1 MAERRQRD
9 RDRKA
14 PRDFKGR
21 DNKPAFKAQ
30 DKKQQDKPQT
40 QAAPEEINGEMIA
53 GKNPVLALRS
63 GREINKVWIAEGVK
77 KTGIQELIELAKEQ
91 GVLVQFVPKQK
102 VDKLAE
108 NHQGIVAS
116 VAAYDYAELDDL
128 FTAAKA
134 KSEDPFFMILDELED
149 PHNLGSIMRTADA
162 IGAHGIIIPKR
173 RAVGLTAVVAKASTG
188 AIEHVPVVRVTN
200 LAQTVDELK
209 DRGVWIAGTDAKG
222 SQDYRKMDATLPLA
236 LIIGSEGKGM
246 SRLLKE
252 KCDFLYHLPMIGHV
266 TSLNASVAAALLM
279 YEVYRKRQEANG

>member
-9 RDRKA
+9 RNTS
-14 PRDFKGR
+14 RDFKGR
-21 DNKPAFKAQ
+21 DKKSAFKAPE
-30 DKKQQDKPQT
+30 KKQPDKPQNVS
-40 QAAPEEINGEMIA
+40 EEVSGEMIA
-53 GKNPVLALRS
+53 GKNPVLEALRS

-77 KTGIQELIELAKEQ
+77 KTGIQELIDLAKEQ

-102 VDKLAE
+102 IDKLAE

-128 FTAAKA
+128 FAAAKA
-134 KSEDPFFMILDELED
+134 KNEDPFFMILDELED

-162 IGAHGIIIPKR
+162 IGVHGIIIPKR

-209 DRGVWIAGTDAKG
+209 ERGVWIAGTDAKG
-222 SQDYRKMDATLPLA
+222 SQDYRNMDATLPLA

-246 SRLLKE
+246 SRLLKD

-279 YEVYRKRQEANG
+279 YEVYRKRQEVNG

>member
-1 MAERRQRD
+1 MAEKRQRE
-9 RDRKA
+9 R
-14 PRDFKGR
+14 
-21 DNKPAFKAQ
+21 
-30 DKKQQDKPQT
+30 KQQDQKFQERKPREKKPQS
-40 QAAPEEINGEMIA
+40 QPERLQESDETTSEMIA
-53 GKNPVLALRS
+53 GKNPVLEALRS
-63 GREINKVWIAEGVK
+63 GREINKLWIAEGVK
-77 KTGIQELIELAKEQ
+77 KSGVQELIELAKER

-102 VDKLAE
+102 IDKLAE

-116 VAAYDYAELDDL
+116 VAAYNYAELDDL
-128 FTAAKA
+128 FNAAQSKN
-134 KSEDPFFMILDELED
+134 EDPFFIILDELED

-252 KCDFLYHLPMIGHV
+252 KCDFLYHLPMVGHV
-266 TSLNASVAAALLM
+266 TSLNASVAASILM
-279 YEVYRKRQEANG
+279 YEVYRKRQEVNG